1 MVKLGMVYYCLIN
14 INPIAMEKELPN
26 MAMENQHIL
35 NSYIITH
42 FPNFPSETVKLPK
55 GKHPSKNLWFPHV
68 LTAFMR
74 RSAPIFDGFPIMVS
88 TDSMGPSPMLLTHLA
103 FAEASSLYDIKCYDI
118 IIWKKI

>member
-1 MVKLGMVYYCLIN
+1 
-14 INPIAMEKELPN
+14 
-26 MAMENQHIL
+26 MENQHIL
-35 NSYIITH
+35 NSYIINT
-42 FPNFPSETVKLPK
+42 FSNFSIGNCEITKD
-55 GKHPSKNLWFPHV
+55 PSKNLWFPHV